1 MLHKNYLVLVFECN
15 QVCQS
20 PPPPPPNLLSFIF
33 SFCQQCVS
41 SRLYYFTSVYCYCD
55 AYFDDNFQR
64 QVSSSAGAVWC
75 VTKNEGDSQ
84 LAVSVFTHFG
94 CLFWCVCV

>member
-15 QVCQS
+15 QVC
-20 PPPPPPNLLSFIF
+20 PPPPPPRFPSSFH
-33 SFCQQCVS
+33 VAS
-41 SRLYYFTSVYCYCD
+41 SVWAVDYTSVYCYCD
-55 AYFDDNFQR
+55 SYFDNNFQR

-84 LAVSVFTHFG
+84 LAVSAFTHFG
-94 CLFWCVCV
+94 SLFWCVCVCECMCL